1 MRFISVVQSSEPNPT
16 SSLPSL
22 LLQIVDFAYA
32 YSAVEGDLPG
42 CLAISWYLF
51 AVVVHQNKERS
62 EFIHWSGLGFAI
74 FSLCWIMRC
83 VIGLELKF
91 RGRNNRLGIGEETS
105 RLLGGH

>member
-1 MRFISVVQSSEPNPT
+1 MPPLFVLFSSVVDSC
-16 SSLPSL
+16 PSF
-22 LLQIVDFAYA
+22 LLQVVDFTYA

-51 AVVVHQNKERS
+51 AVVVHQSKERS
-62 EFIHWSGLGFAI
+62 GFIHWSGLGFAI
-74 FSLCWIMRC
+74 FSLCGIMRC

-91 RGRNNRLGIGEETS
+91 RGRHNRLGIGEETS